1 MDIKKVFILGVSL
14 INMLFLAAQDSL
26 PLNYFRSPLD
36 IPLYLSGNFG
46 ELRSNHFHSG
56 LDIKTQ
62 GVEGQKVYAV
72 ADGFVSRIR
81 ISPYGY
87 GNAIYIDHPNGY
99 TSVYAHL
106 QKYEGKIAEEI
117 KKYQYKNKTWEMD
130 YYPPDTL
137 LKIKKGQLIALSGN
151 SGGSGGPHLHFE
163 IRETKSEH
171 PINPL
176 LLGFDVKDEVHPN
189 IRNIVIYPLSDSSLV
204 NNKNIPQHIRVV
216 GNSGNQNLISS
227 TLNFAYG
234 PIGIGIDVIDQL
246 TGVPNKN
253 GVYEVKLFVNNEE
266 IFYSKINK
274 FSFDESRA
282 INALLDYKEY
292 LATNQRIQRSF
303 ILENN
308 PLSIYKNSKNKGV
321 YFIDYDKI
329 YDVKYEIYDV
339 YQNKTTLSFQIAGMK
354 NRITP
359 FVKKPIK
366 VDTLLSYSDSNFYEN
381 KFVQLSIPKNAL
393 YENLPFQFAVLDT
406 MYGAITPTYQL
417 HKENVPLH
425 YPITVAIKV
434 GRLTENLRQKAVII
448 NIDGSKR
455 YYSKGGEWR
464 NNYLVAT
471 SKTFGG
477 FAVMIDTIPPKITP
491 ISIYPNKIMTNQKAI
506 QFSIADNLS
515 GIKTYNAYIDEKWV
529 LLEFDGKTA
538 KLTYYFDGV
547 AKGNHTFKLEV
558 TDGVENMQTT
568 EIPFIR

>member
-1 MDIKKVFILGVSL
+1 MIKLFSLFVGALGFLNL
-14 INMLFLAAQDSL
+14 IAQDNL
-26 PLNYFRSPLD
+26 PLNYFRSPMD

-62 GVEGQKVYAV
+62 GVEGQKIYAV

-81 ISPYGY
+81 ISPFGY

-106 QKYEGKIAEEI
+106 QSYQGKIAEEI
-117 KKYQYKNKTWEMD
+117 KKFQYKNKTWEMD
-130 YYPPDTL
+130 YFPSDTL
-137 LKIKKGQLIALSGN
+137 LKVKKGQVIALSGN
-151 SGGSGGPHLHFE
+151 SGSSAGPHLHFE
-163 IRETKSEH
+163 IRETKSENA
-171 PINPL
+171 INPL
-176 LLGFDVKDEVHPN
+176 LLGFDIKDDVFPD
-189 IRNIVIYPLSDSSLV
+189 IRSVTIYPLSDSSVV
-204 NNKNIPQHIRVV
+204 NNTNKPQHIRVV
-216 GNSGNQNLISS
+216 GGAGNQKLISS

-234 PIGIGIDVIDQL
+234 PVGLGIDVIDQL

-266 IFYSKINK
+266 IFYSKINQ
-274 FSFDESRA
+274 FSFDESRGL
-282 INALLDYKEY
+282 NALIDYENY
-292 LATNQRIQRSF
+292 LKTNQRIQRSF

-308 PLSIYKNSKNKGV
+308 PLSIYKNEKNKGV
-321 YFIDYDKI
+321 FFVDYNKVYDIKYEV
-329 YDVKYEIYDV
+329 YDVH
-339 YQNKTTLSFQIAGMK
+339 QNKTTLTFQLAGIK
-354 NRITP
+354 TKITP
-359 FVKKPIK
+359 VSKKTVKS
-366 VDTLLSYSDSNFYEN
+366 DTLFNCLDSNFYEN
-381 KFVQLSIPKNAL
+381 KLVQLAIPKNAL

-434 GRLTENLRQKAVII
+434 GRLSENLRQKAVVVT
-448 NIDGSKR
+448 IDGSKR

-464 NNYLVAT
+464 NNYLIAT

-477 FAVMIDTIPPKITP
+477 FAVMLDTIPPKINP
-491 ISIYPNKIMTNQKAI
+491 ISIFPNKVMPNQNAI

-515 GIKTYNAYIDEKWV
+515 GIKTYNGYIDNKWV
-529 LLEFDGKTA
+529 LMEFDGKTA

-558 TDGVENMQTT
+558 ADGVGNIQTT
-568 EIPFIR
+568 EIPFVR

>member
-1 MDIKKVFILGVSL
+1 MKKIILLGVCLLNLVL
-14 INMLFLAAQDSL
+14 ISAQDSL
-26 PLNYFRSPLD
+26 PINYFRSPLD

-72 ADGFVSRIR
+72 ADGYVSRIR

-106 QKYEGKIAEEI
+106 QKYEGEIAQEI
-117 KKYQYKNKTWEMD
+117 KKYQYENKTWEMD
-130 YYPPDTL
+130 YYPFDTL
-137 LKIKKGQLIALSGN
+137 LKVKKGQVIALSGN

-171 PINPL
+171 TINPL
-176 LLGFDVKDEVHPN
+176 LLGFDIKDDVYPN
-189 IRNIVIYPLSDSSLV
+189 IRNVVIYPLSDSSLV
-204 NNKNIPQHIRVV
+204 NNKNKPQSIRVV
-216 GNSGNQNLISS
+216 GNTGNQNLISS

-234 PIGIGIDVIDQL
+234 PIGLGIDVIDQL

-253 GVYEVKLFVNNEE
+253 GVFEVKLFVNNEE

-282 INALLDYKEY
+282 INALLDYEEY

-308 PLSIYKNSKNKGV
+308 PLSIYKNNKNKGV
-321 YFIDYDKI
+321 FFVDYDKI
-329 YDVKYEIYDV
+329 YTIKYEIYDV
-339 YQNKTTLSFQIAGMK
+339 HQNKTTLSFELAGIK
-354 NRITP
+354 NRIAP
-359 FVKKPIK
+359 VVKKSIK
-366 VDTLLSYSDSNFYEN
+366 VDSLLNYSDSNFYES

-393 YENLPFQFAVLDT
+393 YENLPFQFSVLDT

-417 HKENVPLH
+417 HRENVPLH

-434 GRLTENLRQKAVII
+434 GRLAENLRQKAVVI
-448 NIDGSKR
+448 NIDGNKK
-455 YYSKGGEWR
+455 YYSRGGEWR
-464 NNYLVAT
+464 NNYLVAK

-477 FAVMIDTIPPKITP
+477 FAVMLDTIAPKIEP
-491 ISIYPNKIMTNQKAI
+491 LNIYQNKNLGNQKTI
-506 QFSIADNLS
+506 QFSISDNLS
-515 GIKTYNAYIDEKWV
+515 GIKTYNGYIDGKWV
-529 LLEFDGKTA
+529 VMEFDGKTA
-538 KLTYYFDGV
+538 KLTYYFDGI
-547 AKGNHTFKLEV
+547 AKGNHIFKLEV
-558 TDGVENMQTT
+558 ADGVGNITAT
-568 EIPFIR
+568 EIPFLR

>member
-1 MDIKKVFILGVSL
+1 MIKLFSLLVGVLG
-14 INMLFLAAQDSL
+14 FLNLKAQDNL
-26 PLNYFRSPLD
+26 PLNYFRSPMD

-62 GVEGQKVYAV
+62 GVEGQKIYAV

-81 ISPYGY
+81 ISPFGY

-106 QKYEGKIAEEI
+106 QSYQGKIAEEI
-117 KKYQYKNKTWEMD
+117 KKFQYKNKTWEMD
-130 YYPPDTL
+130 YFPSDTL
-137 LKIKKGQLIALSGN
+137 LKVKKGQVIALSGN
-151 SGGSGGPHLHFE
+151 TGSSAGPHLHFE
-163 IRETKSEH
+163 IRETKSENA
-171 PINPL
+171 INPL
-176 LLGFDVKDEVHPN
+176 LLGFDIKDDVFPD
-189 IRNIVIYPLSDSSLV
+189 IRSVTIYPLSDSSVV
-204 NNKNIPQHIRVV
+204 NNINKPQHIRVV
-216 GNSGNQNLISS
+216 GGAGNQKLISS

-234 PIGIGIDVIDQL
+234 PVGLGIDVIDQL

-266 IFYSKINK
+266 IFYSKINQ
-274 FSFDESRA
+274 FSFDESRGL
-282 INALLDYKEY
+282 NALIDYENY
-292 LATNQRIQRSF
+292 LKTNQRIQRSF

-308 PLSIYKNSKNKGV
+308 PLSIYKNEKNKGV
-321 YFIDYDKI
+321 FFVDYNKI
-329 YDVKYEIYDV
+329 YDIKYEVYDV
-339 YQNKTTLSFQIAGMK
+339 HQNKTTLTFQLAGIK
-354 NRITP
+354 TKITP
-359 FVKKPIK
+359 VSKKTVKS
-366 VDTLLSYSDSNFYEN
+366 DTLFNCLDSNFYEN
-381 KFVQLSIPKNAL
+381 KFVQLAIPKNAL

-434 GRLTENLRQKAVII
+434 GRLSENLRQKAVIVT
-448 NIDGSKR
+448 IDGSKR

-464 NNYLVAT
+464 NNYLIAT

-477 FAVMIDTIPPKITP
+477 FAVMLDTIPPKIAP
-491 ISIYPNKIMTNQKAI
+491 ISISPNKVMPNQNAI

-515 GIKTYNAYIDEKWV
+515 GIKTYNGYIDNKWV
-529 LLEFDGKTA
+529 LMEFDGKTA

-558 TDGVENMQTT
+558 ADGVGNIQTT
-568 EIPFIR
+568 EIPFVR

>member
-1 MDIKKVFILGVSL
+1 MKKILLLGISIISIIKL
-14 INMLFLAAQDSL
+14 IAQNEL

-62 GVEGQKVYAV
+62 GVEGQKVYAI

-87 GNAIYIDHPNGY
+87 GNNIYIDHPNGY

-106 QKYEGKIAEEI
+106 QRYEGKIAEEI

-137 LKIKKGQLIALSGN
+137 IKVKKGQVIALSGN
-151 SGGSGGPHLHFE
+151 SGSSGGPHLHFE

-171 PINPL
+171 AVNPL
-176 LLGFDVKDEVHPN
+176 LLDFDIKDNVYPN

-204 NNKNIPQHIRVV
+204 NDKNKPQHIRAV
-216 GNSGNQNLISS
+216 GNGAAQNLISS

-234 PIGIGIDVIDQL
+234 PVGLGIDVIDQL
-246 TGVPNKN
+246 TGVSNKN
-253 GVYEVKLFVNNEE
+253 GVYEIKLFVNEE
-266 IFYSKINK
+266 ELFHSKINK
-274 FSFDESRA
+274 FSFDESRG
-282 INALLDYKEY
+282 INALIDYQYY
-292 LATNQRIQRSF
+292 LSTSNRIQRSF

-321 YFIDYDKI
+321 FFVDYDKI
-329 YDVKYEIYDV
+329 YNIKYEVYDV
-339 YQNKTTLSFQIAGMK
+339 HQNKTTLSFQLAGIK
-354 NRITP
+354 NRIKPVVAT
-359 FVKKPIK
+359 PIK
-366 VDTLLSYSDSNFYEN
+366 AEAVFHYADSNSYEN
-381 KFVQLSIPKNAL
+381 EFMYLGIPKNAL
-393 YENLPFQFAVLDT
+393 YENLPFQYAVLDKIV
-406 MYGAITPTYQL
+406 GAITPTYQL

-434 GRLTENLRQKAVII
+434 DGLTENLKQKAVIV
-448 NIDGSKR
+448 NIDGAKR
-455 YYSKGGEWR
+455 YYSKGGEWK

-477 FAVMIDTIPPKITP
+477 FAVMLDTVPPKITP
-491 ISIYPNKIMTNQKAI
+491 VSIYPNKVMANQQAI

-515 GIKTYNAYIDEKWV
+515 GIKTYNGFIDDKWV
-529 LLEFDGKTA
+529 LMEFDGKTA

-547 AKGNHTFKLEV
+547 SKGNHTFKLEV
-558 TDGVENMQTT
+558 VDGVGNKQTT
-568 EIPFIR
+568 EIPFVR

>member
-1 MDIKKVFILGVSL
+1 MIKLFSLLVGVLG
-14 INMLFLAAQDSL
+14 FLNLKAQDNL
-26 PLNYFRSPLD
+26 PLNYFRSPMD

-62 GVEGQKVYAV
+62 GVEGQKIYAV

-81 ISPYGY
+81 ISPFGY

-106 QKYEGKIAEEI
+106 QSYQGKIAEEI
-117 KKYQYKNKTWEMD
+117 KKFQYKNKTWEMD
-130 YYPPDTL
+130 YFPSDTL
-137 LKIKKGQLIALSGN
+137 LKVKKGQVIALSGN
-151 SGGSGGPHLHFE
+151 TGSSAGPHLHFE
-163 IRETKSEH
+163 IRETKSENA
-171 PINPL
+171 INPL
-176 LLGFDVKDEVHPN
+176 LLGFDIKDDVFPD
-189 IRNIVIYPLSDSSLV
+189 IRSVTIYPLSDSSVV
-204 NNKNIPQHIRVV
+204 NNINKPQHIRVV
-216 GNSGNQNLISS
+216 GGAGNQKLISS

-234 PIGIGIDVIDQL
+234 PVGLGIDVIDQL

-266 IFYSKINK
+266 IFYSKINQ
-274 FSFDESRA
+274 FSFDESRGL
-282 INALLDYKEY
+282 NALIDYENY
-292 LATNQRIQRSF
+292 LKTNQRIQRSF

-308 PLSIYKNSKNKGV
+308 PLSIYKNKKNKGV
-321 YFIDYDKI
+321 FFVDYNKI
-329 YDVKYEIYDV
+329 YDIKYEVYDV
-339 YQNKTTLSFQIAGMK
+339 HQNKTTLTFQLAGIK
-354 NRITP
+354 TKITP
-359 FVKKPIK
+359 VTKKTVKS
-366 VDTLLSYSDSNFYEN
+366 DTLFNCLDSNFYEN
-381 KFVQLSIPKNAL
+381 KFVQLAIPKNAL

-434 GRLTENLRQKAVII
+434 GRLSENLRQKAVVV

-464 NNYLVAT
+464 NNYLIAT

-477 FAVMIDTIPPKITP
+477 FAVMLDTIPPKIAP
-491 ISIYPNKIMTNQKAI
+491 ISISPNKVMPNQNAI

-515 GIKTYNAYIDEKWV
+515 GIKTYNGYIDNKWV
-529 LLEFDGKTA
+529 LMEFDGKTA

-558 TDGVENMQTT
+558 ADGVGNIQTT
-568 EIPFIR
+568 EIPFVR